1 MHGIPSRHD
10 RLSDGDII
18 SVDCGALLNGFHG
31 DAARTFLVGNVAPEV
46 AKLVQVTKE
55 CFFKGLEQAVV
66 GNHISDIGRAIQQH
80 AESHG
85 YGVVRE
91 LVGHGIGMNM
101 HEAPEVPNYVIPHFG
116 RGARLVP
123 GMAIAI
129 EPMINLGTR
138 RIHVLDDGWTCVTAD
153 GKPSAHY
160 ENTIFISE
168 NGPEVLTNPE

>member
-1 MHGIPSRHD
+1 MYKR
-10 RLSDGDII
+10 
-18 SVDCGALLNGFHG
+18 
-31 DAARTFLVGNVAPEV
+31 
-46 AKLVQVTKE
+46 Q
-55 CFFKGLEQAVV
+55 
-66 GNHISDIGRAIQQH
+66 
-80 AESHG
+80 
-85 YGVVRE
+85 
-91 LVGHGIGMNM
+91 GHGIGMNM